1 MLKEV
6 TGCAIG
12 LRCVELVGSA
22 DPDGIS
28 DTTKITGTLHIDDA
42 IEIID
47 SYGKLSLSGNWLY
60 EP

>member
-22 DPDGIS
+22 DPDGI
-28 DTTKITGTLHIDDA
+28 TGTLHIDDA

-47 SYGKLSLSGNWLY
+47 SNGKLNLSGNWLY